1 MVLTT
6 LYAALA
12 MAQQPAATTI
22 IQSPKSPTATTI
34 YAPALARVA
43 QDKRVSVNFNNAS
56 LKDVVNFLRKEKIDF
71 VIDPDQFKDR
81 RLTVS
86 LSDVSTSTALSAIA
100 NALDAHWERVGDVR
114 VLKRGGGF
122 GPGADTFFR
131 SAPGF
136 ATPAFPR
143 TPDVKF
149 FEGPKMDKKAFEEMQ
164 KAMEKAQKEMKFEF
178 KDFKG
183 LDKAQQEEVR
193 KALEGARKD
202 MDKARKDME
211 RSRIEFR
218 NFDGARVYGLDK
230 KQLEELR
237 ANGKAFDGARVYGLD
252 KKTLEELR
260 ANGRPL
266 AGRVYGLDKKQ
277 LDELRAKTRSLTI
290 DGTNIGDVIK
300 SLTPAQKEIQKK
312 QGYLKSS
319 DLTPEQCRILG
330 ITGEGSFDI
339 TIVRDGETIKIK
351 SN

>member
-12 MAQQPAATTI
+12 LAQQPAATTI
-22 IQSPKSPTATTI
+22 IQSPKAPAATTI
-34 YAPALARVA
+34 YAPALARVT

-56 LKDVVNFLRKEKIDF
+56 LKDVANFLRKQKIDF

-100 NALDAHWERVGDVR
+100 NALDAHWERVGEVR

-143 TPDVKF
+143 TPDMKF
-149 FEGPKMDKKAFEEMQ
+149 YQVPGMDKKAFEEMQ
-164 KAMEKAQKEMKFEF
+164 KAMEKAQKDMKFEF

-183 LDKAQQEEVR
+183 LDKGQQEEVR

-202 MDKARKDME
+202 MDKARKEME
-211 RSRIEFR
+211 RSRVEFR

-230 KQLEELR
+230 ESLEELR
-237 ANGKAFDGARVYGLD
+237 ANARAGRSRVYGLDAKTLEQLRSNNRTLDGRTNLFD

-260 ANGRPL
+260 AKG
-266 AGRVYGLDKKQ
+266 
-277 LDELRAKTRSLTI
+277 RSLSI
-290 DGTNIGDVIK
+290 NGKNMGDVMK
-300 SLTPAQKEIQKK
+300 SLTPAQKELHKK

-319 DLTPEQCRILG
+319 DLTAEQRHILG
-330 ITGEGSFDI
+330 ITGEGTFDI
-339 TIVRDGETIKIK
+339 TIVRDGETLKIK
-351 SN
+351 KD